1 MVWEAKM
8 IVQLRNVLSGPAGVA
23 GEGVLGR
30 LNTYWNGK
38 RGPVLAPRADALYLS
53 DLVALIPHVLLCFR
67 DDDVFRVEF
76 AGADVQDLLGF
87 DPTGE
92 VLRADD
98 PERVLA
104 ELSRIVE
111 VVAASRRPEWPR
123 GSVWSAVA
131 LPFVEADNAVSV
143 LLTGIVPSVPDIS
156 AEILSFPSR

>member
-8 IVQLRNVLSGPAGVA
+8 IVQLPNVLSGPAGVA

-53 DLVALIPHVLLCFR
+53 DLAALIPHVLLCFR

-123 GSVWSAVA
+123 GPGWSAVA

-143 LLTGIVPSVPDIS
+143 LLTDIVPSVPDIS